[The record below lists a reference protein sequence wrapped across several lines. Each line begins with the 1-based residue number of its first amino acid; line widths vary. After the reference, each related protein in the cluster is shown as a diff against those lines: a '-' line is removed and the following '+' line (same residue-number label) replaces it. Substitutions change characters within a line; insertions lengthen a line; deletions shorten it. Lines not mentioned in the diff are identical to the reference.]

1 MNPPSHRFDRDT
13 SIHPL
18 GSGRY
23 SVSIDRGWWVV
34 RGPNGGY
41 IAAILQRAVMAA
53 SGDQDRAPRS
63 LTIHYTS
70 PPSEGPAEITTQVE
84 REGRSL
90 TTVTARM
97 TQGGKLR
104 ALAVAAL
111 SKPREGHEFA
121 HMAMPTVPGP
131 DELPPA
137 QPDIPASQRYE
148 FRLVPFQEPHSEFKE
163 AVTAAWIRL
172 AEPRELDAPL
182 LAAYA
187 DALPPPIFSLAESRD
202 EIGPVPTVDLTVHYR
217 TEPTRAIVG
226 ASDFCLG
233 IFRTRLAHA
242 GYVEED
248 GEIWSPDG
256 SLLVQSRQL
265 AVTLES

>member
-1 MNPPSHRFDRDT
+1 MSPPTHRFDRDT
-13 SIHPL
+13 SIRPL

-23 SVSIDRGWWVV
+23 SASIDRGWWVA

-53 SGDQDRAPRS
+53 TGDESRAPRS

-70 PPSEGPAEITTQVE
+70 PPTEGQAEISTQVE
-84 REGRSL
+84 RKGRSL

-97 TQGGKLR
+97 TQGSKLR

-111 SKPREGHEFA
+111 SNPREGYEFS
-121 HMAMPTVPGP
+121 HLSMPTVPGP
-131 DELPPA
+131 DGLPAADADVPV
-137 QPDIPASQRYE
+137 SERYE
-148 FRLVPFQEPHSEFKE
+148 FRFVPRQDAHAGFKE
-163 AVTAAWIRL
+163 AITAAWVRL

-187 DALPPPIFSLAESRD
+187 DAMPPPVFSLEESRD

-217 TEPTRAIVG
+217 AEPTRAIVG
-226 ASDFCLG
+226 PGDFCLA
-233 IFRTRLAHA
+233 IFRSRLAHA

-248 GEIWSPDG
+248 GEIWSPG
-256 SLLVQSRQL
+256 GTLLVQSRQL
-265 AVTLES
+265 AVSLGS